1 MKKKIII
8 GNALLLAILT
18 TGCSFKS
25 TPINLGEPQVSY
37 NGAVASGKQLNLQS
51 VTNAN
56 PTGNIVAIVKDSKG
70 NIISEIPT
78 TSALNLWFENAVKV
92 QLSMAGVN
100 ISNTTNN
107 VAAIR
112 ITKVELIY
120 IDDSFNTKNL
130 NVKVM
135 AEMKLTNKNGSV
147 IREYNLEDNKY
158 SATINSSEE
167 LTPYLK
173 ALLTK
178 LTAAITRDAVN
189 FVGIN

>member
-173 ALLTK
+173 SLLTK

>member
-8 GNALLLAILT
+8 GNALLLAMLT

-92 QLSMAGVN
+92 QLSMAGIN
-100 ISNTTNN
+100 MSNTTNN
-107 VAAIR
+107 VAAIK